1 MKNKQAPSPVIVVM
15 VASVLMMMAAA
26 CGGKS
31 DDSGN
36 GGQDQDGG
44 QLIDSGQGDRTPEQV
59 QDDIRAEIEALN
71 SCNSVEDCV
80 SVYIPG
86 TCGVGY
92 ISADADRSN
101 LDTLI
106 AEYSAV
112 GGLEPP
118 CPAMCETGIL
128 SCEQNRCETRAASP
142 SDPVGGE
149 ERSVCL

>member
-36 GGQDQDGG
+36 G
-44 QLIDSGQGDRTPEQV
+44 GQGDRTPEQV